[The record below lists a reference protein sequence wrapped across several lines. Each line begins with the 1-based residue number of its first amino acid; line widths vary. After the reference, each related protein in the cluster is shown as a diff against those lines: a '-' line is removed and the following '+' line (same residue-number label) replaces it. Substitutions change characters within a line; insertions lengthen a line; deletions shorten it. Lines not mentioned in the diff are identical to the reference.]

1 MILAITI
8 PGEPVAKARPRVTRA
23 GITYTP
29 AKTVNYETLVK
40 ELFHVAYPDH
50 RPLDVPVKMLIE
62 AYFTIPASW
71 SKKKK
76 QQALGGA
83 IRPTKR
89 PDWDNLGKLVSDA
102 LNGLA
107 YRDDAQI
114 VEATAAKYYSDRP
127 RVEIEITE
135 VEAWLGTGGL
145 SPSG

>member
-1 MILAITI
+1 MRLTITI

-40 ELFHVAYPDH
+40 ELFCVAYPDH
-50 RPLDVPVKMLIE
+50 RPVEVPVRMLLK
-62 AYFTIPASW
+62 AYFGIPASW
-71 SKKKK
+71 SKKK
-76 QQALGGA
+76 QQASLCGR

-102 LNGLA
+102 LNGMA

-114 VEATAAKYYSDRP
+114 VEATAAKWYSDRP

-135 VEAWLGTGGL
+135 VE
-145 SPSG
+145 

>member
-1 MILAITI
+1 MRLALEI
-8 PGEPVAKARPRVTRA
+8 PGEPCAKARHRTTRSGHA
-23 GITYTP
+23 YNP
-29 AKTVNYETLVK
+29 KSNVNYETLVK

-71 SKKKK
+71 SKKKR

-135 VEAWLGTGGL
+135 VE
-145 SPSG
+145 